1 MQVYECIPIIY
12 HSVDICQPECYIGI
26 INLQSEVPV
35 TAAKT
40 LTIKITKRRDTI
52 LKAVLYS
59 VCIILTFLSLYPIF
73 LYFKDSYQ
81 YTFIDDPT
89 PFGKLV
95 NHPYKKLS
103 SNWKVFWNTYQYL
116 FLGLKNSLIVS
127 VSATILTVYFSA
139 LTAYSL
145 TAYKWKLRNIC
156 NTIIMA
162 AMMIPSTIATYGFL
176 QFIFKMHF
184 TNKLFIFILP
194 AIASPMTVFFMKM
207 YLQASFSKEMI
218 QAARIDGAG
227 EFRIFNQIVLP
238 MLKPAAATQAIFA
251 FAASWNDTSLSFIT
265 IAKLEKKTLPLMFSP
280 IYYLDPNDFPVV
292 LAMVLPPIILY
303 AFLSRHIVEGLYLG
317 SIKD

>member
-1 MQVYECIPIIY
+1 MYTDTISLGRHMSTTMIY
-12 HSVDICQPECYIGI
+12 WHYSFSEEVLFTAT
-26 INLQSEVPV
+26 NL
-35 TAAKT
+35 
-40 LTIKITKRRDTI
+40 LTRKMMKRKDTI
-52 LKAVLYS
+52 LKVVLYS

-73 LYFKDSYQ
+73 IYFRESYQ
-81 YTFIDDPT
+81 YTFITDPT

-127 VSATILTVYFSA
+127 VCNTILTVYFSA
-139 LTAYSL
+139 LTAYAL

-176 QFIFKMHF
+176 QFIYRMHF
-184 TNKLFIFILP
+184 TNKLFVFILP

-207 YLQASFSKEMI
+207 YLQASLSKEMV

-238 MLKPAAATQAIFA
+238 ILKPAAATQAIFA
-251 FAASWNDTSLSFIT
+251 FSASWNDTSLSFIT
-265 IAKLEKKTLPLMFSP
+265 IAQLEKKTLPLMFSP

-303 AFLSRHIVEGLYLG
+303 AFLSRHIVEGI
-317 SIKD
+317 SIGGVKL